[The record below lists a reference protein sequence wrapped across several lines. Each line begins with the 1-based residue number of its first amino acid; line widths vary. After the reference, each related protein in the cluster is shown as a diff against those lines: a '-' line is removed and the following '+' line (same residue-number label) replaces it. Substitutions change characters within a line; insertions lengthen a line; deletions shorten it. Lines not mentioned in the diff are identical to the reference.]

1 MMKHLSNIFF
11 MLVFVIG
18 FAAYGNTSFAWF
30 LLCLPLV
37 VWLWHVLGW
46 FVRFPRLMVFAWF
59 VLLCFKWPVAL
70 GLSASVIIVL
80 MFKQRHSIAR
90 ETPVKRR
97 QQRQCLWGSYD
108 YDFRTFSD
116 D

>member
-18 FAAYGNTSFAWF
+18 FAAYGNTGFAWF

-59 VLLCFKWPVAL
+59 VLLCFKWPAAL

-80 MFKQRHSIAR
+80 MFNQWHSIAR

-108 YDFRTFSD
+108 YDIRTFSD